1 MRSNLSGGNSNAL
14 PLEYFGVNSGR
25 YSEAFGNAPVGNS
38 ATSHGVGINE
48 HFAGPD
54 LNVYEGHVGG
64 ARRRRVARKST
75 RRSARRSTRRR
86 VKRSVKRSSKR
97 SGRSTRSLRKKV
109 LRKRSSRKVL
119 RKTGGSS
126 IKEAA
131 YLREDREDREQLIE

>member
-14 PLEYFGVNSGR
+14 PLEYFGGNSGR

-75 RRSARRSTRRR
+75 RRSARRSAR
-86 VKRSVKRSSKR
+86 
-97 SGRSTRSLRKKV
+97 RSTRRSFHNIYGSKV
-109 LRKRSSRKVL
+109 
-119 RKTGGSS
+119 
-126 IKEAA
+126 
-131 YLREDREDREQLIE
+131 